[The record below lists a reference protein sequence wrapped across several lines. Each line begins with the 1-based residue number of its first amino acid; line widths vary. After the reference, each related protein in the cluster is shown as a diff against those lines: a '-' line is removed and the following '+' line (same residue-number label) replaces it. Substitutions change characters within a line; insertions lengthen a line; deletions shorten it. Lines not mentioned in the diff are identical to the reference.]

1 MKVSNKTISIAAG
14 IIFLWQAAAG
24 IWSMLQMGGYFYH
37 IARFYLVIDLYEI
50 VVLTVMGV
58 FALRQK
64 KRGKLLNY
72 LGMAYIGYVLGE
84 IITFFQ
90 VSTLLRLAILI
101 VAFVLSQKSNAG
113 FIMEPKS
120 EAAKT
125 RAQAQMQSSI
135 YAQQLRDGILT
146 QGEYDQIM
154 KNKK

>member
-1 MKVSNKTISIAAG
+1 MKVTNKTINIVAG
-14 IIFLWQAAAG
+14 IIFLWQAAGG

-72 LGMAYIGYVLGE
+72 LGMVYIGYVLGE

-90 VSTLLRLAILI
+90 VSTLFRLAILI
-101 VAFVLSQKSNAG
+101 AAFVLSQKSNAG

-125 RAQAQMQSSI
+125 RMQAQMQTSI

-146 QGEYDQIM
+146 
-154 KNKK
+154 